1 MEDWD
6 QETLE
11 KVVESKKNEY
21 NHNKPT
27 EIVSSFF
34 DSLIVSSNTSI
45 MVVSVIPNMILEM
58 LSLFFSPLIS
68 INTFNLSYK
77 HICMCVCVD
86 VCTVKFFLVL
96 FSLSS

>member
-27 EIVSSFF
+27 EIVSLLPSTIFSYSMF
-34 DSLIVSSNTSI
+34 DP
-45 MVVSVIPNMILEM
+45 SVIMGFWHLVF
-58 LSLFFSPLIS
+58 SLF
-68 INTFNLSYK
+68 
-77 HICMCVCVD
+77 
-86 VCTVKFFLVL
+86 L
-96 FSLSS
+96 FPPIIFYSAADIILKQN